1 MTNAGKDIFIIYI
14 IMGLKFMNSHEI
26 RLSSTRTLIEEKK
39 TIKGY
44 ITDWED
50 TLNEIEHELKER
62 EKDYTCY

>member
-1 MTNAGKDIFIIYI
+1 
-14 IMGLKFMNSHEI
+14 MGLKFMNSHEI

>member
-1 MTNAGKDIFIIYI
+1 
-14 IMGLKFMNSHEI
+14 MNSHEI
-26 RLSSTRTLIEEKK
+26 KLSSTRTLIEEKK

-44 ITDWED
+44 ILNWED